1 MPTLTPKQTLIYNF
15 LKSTIRLRGYPPTV
29 REICD
34 AVNLS
39 STSTVHAH
47 LESLE
52 RKGYIKRS
60 PSQNRSVEILEEGF
74 YSQAREL
81 VNVPIISNINV
92 GIPILSEQNIEDTFP
107 LPVDFVKNNTCFM
120 ISCTS
125 DNAANQGIF
134 EGDLLLIHPQQ
145 AYAEGDFVLV
155 FEKNSVSC
163 TKFAADNNAFV
174 RKNFSPSTDP
184 VQENQILGKI
194 ISLYRRY

>member
-1 MPTLTPKQTLIYNF
+1 MPTLTSKQTLIYNF
-15 LKSTIRLRGYPPTV
+15 LKTTIRQRGYPPTV

-60 PSQNRSVEILEEGF
+60 PSQKRSVEILEEGF
-74 YSQAREL
+74 YSQMRGI
-81 VNVPIISNINV
+81 VNVPIISNITV
-92 GIPILSEQNIEDTFP
+92 GVPILSEQNIEDTFP
-107 LPVDFVKNNTCFM
+107 LPVDFVKNSDTFM
-120 ISCTS
+120 ISCTGS
-125 DNAANQGIF
+125 NAASQGIF

-145 AYAEGDFVLV
+145 AYAESDFVLIL
-155 FEKNSVSC
+155 EKKSISC
-163 TKFAADNNAFV
+163 TKFSASNKTFTQ
-174 RKNFSPSTDP
+174 KNFSPSTDP
-184 VQENQILGKI
+184 VQESQILGKI